1 MTDGQSPE
9 PLSAAEE
16 RLLVLL
22 TALGAERATGG
33 DSLEASVM
41 RTARWQYLLR
51 GVLVA
56 VSDLLALIVDGAL
69 ILLGVRRSPS
79 SSEHAT

>member
-1 MTDGQSPE
+1 MTDGVEPE

-16 RLLVLL
+16 RLLVLMA
-22 TALGAERATGG
+22 ALAGEQAQAS

-56 VSDLLALIVDGAL
+56 VNDLLALIVDGTL
-69 ILLGVRRSPS
+69 ILLGVRRPASAG
-79 SSEHAT
+79 EYA

>member
-22 TALGAERATGG
+22 TALTAERVSVS

-51 GVLVA
+51 GILVA
-56 VSDLLALIVDGAL
+56 VSDLLALVVDGTL
-69 ILLGVRRSPS
+69 IMLGVRQPASGG
-79 SSEHAT
+79 EHAR